1 MLGLGAS
8 CVRESNQFDRAAS
21 EVKPLRVVGVDGLQ
35 QAAIGDGTS
44 GSRCDLLNDQA
55 VVALITKIIGCWLI
69 CRNLANKRIWWPH
82 DGQTKDAAGN
92 EVSHIGAFWAPTLLL
107 GAYLISPRRVR

>member
-35 QAAIGDGTS
+35 QAAVGDGTS
-44 GSRCDLLNDQA
+44 GSRCDRLNDQA
-55 VVALITKIIGCWLI
+55 VVALINQDHWV
-69 CRNLANKRIWWPH
+69 LAHLPQPGQQAHLVATRWADRRERAIRIRQLEH
-82 DGQTKDAAGN
+82 
-92 EVSHIGAFWAPTLLL
+92 
-107 GAYLISPRRVR
+107 